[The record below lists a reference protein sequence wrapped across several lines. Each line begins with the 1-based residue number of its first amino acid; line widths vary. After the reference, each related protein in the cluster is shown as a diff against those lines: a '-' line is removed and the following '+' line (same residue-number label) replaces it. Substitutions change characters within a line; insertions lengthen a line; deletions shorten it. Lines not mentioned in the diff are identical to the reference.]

1 MITLENVFLN
11 YPISDKNLSLRR
23 NIIKG
28 IFDSNIK
35 KDYIEALKKI
45 NLKLDKGVFGLY
57 GENGAGKTSL
67 LKVIAGIY
75 QPSSGKIEINGSVSS
90 MINISFGFNPELSGI
105 ENIEL
110 RLIVEGIK
118 KDHRKNL
125 INTIKTETKLGE
137 YLYLPI
143 KTYSTGMR
151 FRLAFFTS
159 LFIESDIL
167 LLDEWIGTADQK
179 LRDKVDKLILERIAK
194 SKITLIAS
202 HNLDRLKKICNNII
216 YFEKGEISK
225 ITNK

>member
-1 MITLENVFLN
+1 MIVLENVFLN

-23 NIIKG
+23 NILKG
-28 IFDSNIK
+28 IFGSNIK
-35 KDYIEALKKI
+35 KNNIEALKKI

-57 GENGAGKTSL
+57 GENGTGKTSL
-67 LKVIAGIY
+67 LKIIAGIY
-75 QPSSGKIEINGSVSS
+75 QPTSGNIEISGSISS
-90 MINISFGFNPELSGI
+90 MINVNFGFNPDLTGI

-110 RLIVEGIK
+110 RLIVEGINK
-118 KDHRKNL
+118 NHRKGL
-125 INTIKTETKLGE
+125 VDRIKTETELGE
-137 YLYLPI
+137 YLNLPI
-143 KTYSTGMR
+143 KTYSSGMK

-159 LFIESDIL
+159 LNVQSDIL
-167 LLDEWIGTADQK
+167 LLDEWIGTADQN

-225 ITNK
+225 IT